1 MNYPFSRMSPGVYR
15 CLPAVWTGVERQVFV
30 AAKVSCI
37 IFFAI
42 LWKRATIGLFK
53 YEYIFYLKPIN
64 ALTLKGVDSNRN
76 LKMLKTLYNN
86 NCDNKMEK

>member
-1 MNYPFSRMSPGVYR
+1 M
-15 CLPAVWTGVERQVFV
+15 PAVWTGVERQVFV

-53 YEYIFYLKPIN
+53 YEYIFYLKPNN
-64 ALTLKGVDSNRN
+64 ALTLKGTYSNRN
-76 LKMLKTLYNN
+76 LEVSKTLYNN
-86 NCDNKMEK
+86 NCDSKMEK